1 MPTNQITV
9 ACEKLEAKVMAA
21 LSQYTQ
27 VDVGILDDPEI
38 ATYADYQEYGWAQQV
53 TSAQAGWFGHQGINM
68 PVGSVLVLPP
78 RPFLRGT
85 MAAEVQKWKHIYAQA
100 FAMYGTQRAADAL
113 SAVGIKASE
122 DIRQTLIRGGTSRET
137 FERRSEVTQ
146 RLYEGQAQGHNTDG
160 TGNISGDKPL
170 IKTGALLNAI
180 GYQLS

>member
-1 MPTNQITV
+1 
-9 ACEKLEAKVMAA
+9 
-21 LSQYTQ
+21 
-27 VDVGILDDPEI
+27 
-38 ATYADYQEYGWAQQV
+38 
-53 TSAQAGWFGHQGINM
+53 
-68 PVGSVLVLPP
+68 
-78 RPFLRGT
+78 